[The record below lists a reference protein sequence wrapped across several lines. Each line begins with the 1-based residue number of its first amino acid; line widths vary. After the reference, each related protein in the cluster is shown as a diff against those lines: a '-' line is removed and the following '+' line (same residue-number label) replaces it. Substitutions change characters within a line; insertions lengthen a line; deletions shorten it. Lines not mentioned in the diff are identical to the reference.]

1 MPILA
6 SVTEGYGQVARSDK
20 KMTPLEA
27 ACLLGCSVAL
37 IFLQGLLLRSARQVR
52 IATGGTRRHNVA
64 PFFCPYMWK
73 VPVTQK
79 PDQCLGEWIDR
90 EALAEAMIP
99 LIGQLYRNNNVV
111 SSIYGRSLINQ
122 SVIAILKAHRFARHR
137 QSDESELSVHETFP
151 LLKAMSE
158 LKLGAA
164 SVDLG
169 KLAVKFKTQGNGR
182 TAEQFVREELA
193 DVVGQQ
199 NASARKGTD
208 VVLYGFGRIGR
219 LLARILIEKT
229 GGGDGLRLRAIV
241 VRKGAENDLTKR
253 ASLLRR
259 DSVHGSFNGTITID
273 EANNTITANGNL
285 IQVIYAKSPSE
296 VDYTQYGIHDALIVD
311 NTGVWRDADGLGQH
325 LACPGAARV
334 VLTAPGKGALKNIVH
349 GINHGEITPDDKIV
363 SAASCTTNAIVP
375 VLKAVNDQ
383 YGIVNGHVETVHS
396 FTNDQNLIDN
406 FHKGSRRG
414 RAAPLNMVITETGAA
429 TAAAKALPVLK
440 GKLTGNAI
448 RVPTPNVSMAI
459 LNLNLE
465 KATTR
470 DEINEYLRQ
479 TAMHSDLHKQIDFV
493 NSQEVVSTDF
503 VGSRHAG
510 VVDAEATIC
519 NDNRVVLYVWYDNEF
534 GYSCQVVRVMED
546 MAGVNPPAFPR

>member
-1 MPILA
+1 M
-6 SVTEGYGQVARSDK
+6 
-20 KMTPLEA
+20 
-27 ACLLGCSVAL
+27 
-37 IFLQGLLLRSARQVR
+37 
-52 IATGGTRRHNVA
+52 
-64 PFFCPYMWK
+64 
-73 VPVTQK
+73 TQK

-111 SSIYGRSLINQ
+111 TSIYGRGLINR

-137 QSDESELSVHETFP
+137 IADEAELSVHDTFQI
-151 LLKAMSE
+151 LKTMSE
-158 LKLGAA
+158 MNLGAA

-169 KLAVKFKTQGNGR
+169 KLVAKFKQAGEGR
-182 TAEQFVREELA
+182 TLEQFVRQELA
-193 DVVGQQ
+193 EVADKRHTATG
-199 NASARKGTD
+199 RKGTD

-241 VRKGAENDLTKR
+241 VRKGADNDLVKR

-259 DSVHGSFNGTITID
+259 DSVHGPFDGTITID

-285 IQVIYAKSPSE
+285 IQVIYSNDPAS
-296 VDYTQYGIHDALIVD
+296 VDYTQYGIENALLVD
-311 NTGVWRDADGLGQH
+311 NTGKWRDAEGLGQH
-325 LACPGAARV
+325 LKCPGVARV
-334 VLTAPGKGALKNIVH
+334 VLTAPGKGELKNIVH
-349 GINHGEITPDDKIV
+349 GINHGDITADDKII

-396 FTNDQNLIDN
+396 YTNDQNLIDN

-414 RAAPLNMVITETGAA
+414 RSAALNMVITETGAA

-465 KATTR
+465 KATSR

-479 TAMHSDLHKQIDFV
+479 MAMHSDLQKQIDFV